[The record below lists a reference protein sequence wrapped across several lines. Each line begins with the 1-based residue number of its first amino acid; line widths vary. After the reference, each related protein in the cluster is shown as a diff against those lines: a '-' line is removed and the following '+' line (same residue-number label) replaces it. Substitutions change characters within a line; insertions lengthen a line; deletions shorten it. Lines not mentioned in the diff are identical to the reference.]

1 MKRGE
6 FSFEDDQC
14 LISDYFNQYILKLSQ
29 DENGEWSS
37 QLSSFINEVVKN
49 I

>member
-14 LISDYFNQYILKLSQ
+14 FISDYFNQYILKLSQ
-29 DENGEWSS
+29 DEKKGNGPHS
-37 QLSSFINEVVKN
+37 
-49 I
+49 